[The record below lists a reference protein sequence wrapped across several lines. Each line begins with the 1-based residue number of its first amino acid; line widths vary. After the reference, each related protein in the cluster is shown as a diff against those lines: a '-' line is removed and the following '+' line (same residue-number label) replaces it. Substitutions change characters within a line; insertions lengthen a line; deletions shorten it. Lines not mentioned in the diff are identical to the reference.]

1 MHRQQR
7 AEHDAEAL
15 LGLGHAHR
23 FSEPRERNIKELF
36 NHPRKL
42 AIPSRVAV
50 SALAL
55 NRNPDTI
62 CAHPRRPAANAY
74 CHSR

>member
-1 MHRQQR
+1 MLKYCLASDTLIAIANRLN
-7 AEHDAEAL
+7 ATLKNSSTTLE
-15 LGLGHAHR
+15 
-23 FSEPRERNIKELF
+23 
-36 NHPRKL
+36 L